1 MSSPISN
8 PPPQGITGAL
18 YNNTI
23 LPTQEVKSEQ
33 SIWTK
38 NEHLSNCFLNY
49 TEVEMMTKFKTDG
62 NFLANILVSYLDQL
76 LLYVLL
82 SLLVQFYVVFQ
93 LMQVEIMNRKGTLK
107 NILSVVTCFLFPT
120 KIFWTSY
127 KIQMYLQDPDKEDVG
142 CLADL
147 KSGGLEPDEKAK
159 RENLK
164 QMEEFMLY
172 KSRFSGHITEG
183 FIESQAAIRVQVN
196 TKS

>member
-1 MSSPISN
+1 MPEHDIS
-8 PPPQGITGAL
+8 QAL
-18 YNNTI
+18 F
-23 LPTQEVKSEQ
+23 
-33 SIWTK
+33 
-38 NEHLSNCFLNY
+38 FLNPCN
-49 TEVEMMTKFKTDG
+49 FKTDG

-107 NILSVVTCFLFPT
+107 NILSVVTCFLFPI

-142 CLADL
+142 CLAEL

-164 QMEEFMLY
+164 HMEEFMLY